1 MSTMQLDQATTN
13 DRIGLLWEWVK
24 VALNVGSMVA
34 FILEQAFGPED
45 GVLAHE
51 IPTSNLIEYNTLRL
65 EKAVYLLCVLMGSG
79 VAIHHMYITYKRQ
92 EKLNQMYRSKPTVK
106 QNVEEIRRELDLR
119 ESIKNPEILG
129 CEADIQ
135 LCKQFPIEKR
145 ALAHEL
151 RQAKVNN
158 QQFTLEHNQL
168 LWCIYI

>member
-1 MSTMQLDQATTN
+1 MSTMQLDQATTE

-51 IPTSNLIEYNTLRL
+51 IPTSNLIEYITLRL
-65 EKAVYLLCVLMGSG
+65 EKAVYLLCVLIGSG

-92 EKLNQMYRSKPTVK
+92 EKLNQMYRSKPT
-106 QNVEEIRRELDLR
+106 VEEIRRELDLR

-135 LCKQFPIEKR
+135 LCKQFSNEKR

-151 RQAKVNN
+151 RQVNN